1 MSFILTKVFRKNAYE
16 FSEIQ
21 VLHMRIL
28 TWKLTGICIQDYS
41 TCNILETWKLTGI
54 CIQDYS
60 TCNILTKLSS

>member
-1 MSFILTKVFRKNAYE
+1 
-16 FSEIQ
+16 
-21 VLHMRIL
+21 MRIL

-54 CIQDYS
+54 CVQDYS